1 MTTQTTQTTQAA
13 TIERGDLWTFCDTL
27 PEPINARPVVLPML
41 GRGLFLALDCDGRR
55 LTLTE
60 QGQPW
65 HFASLDEIL
74 RELEDAPNV
83 DLSGLAVDLSTYR
96 EH

>member
-1 MTTQTTQTTQAA
+1 MTTQTTQSAN
-13 TIERGDLWTFCDTL
+13 IERAELWKFCDNL

-65 HFASLDEIL
+65 HYSSIDEII

-83 DLSGLAVDLSTYR
+83 DLPGLAVDLSTYR
-96 EH
+96 RH

>member
-1 MTTQTTQTTQAA
+1 MTTQTTQAA
-13 TIERGDLWTFCDTL
+13 TIERGELWKFCDTL

-65 HFASLDEIL
+65 HFASLDEII

-96 EH
+96 GH